1 MFRVRGIG
9 KKRAICLPPEQ
20 GRQLLHGMGR
30 LMFLVD
36 LPMEELRMKGSSEI
50 IPMYTIR
57 HLVLGL
63 KRNLCQLLVRE
74 LQQQL

>member
-1 MFRVRGIG
+1 
-9 KKRAICLPPEQ
+9 
-20 GRQLLHGMGR
+20 
-30 LMFLVD
+30 
-36 LPMEELRMKGSSEI
+36 MEELRMKGSSEI
-50 IPMYTIR
+50 IPMHTIR